1 MIAHSS
7 FAVYP
12 SQVRYRKSHKNYVHV
27 IGGPIRNRRRIKAM
41 RNLFSS
47 MVQKC
52 ANKVILDKRKNAQ
65 SLKMDTSKKQ

>member
-7 FAVYP
+7 LAVYP
-12 SQVRYRKSHKNYVHV
+12 SQVRNRKSLKNYVHV
-27 IGGPIRNRRRIKAM
+27 MGGPIRNRRRIKAM

-52 ANKVILDKRKNAQ
+52 ANKVIFDKRKNVQ
-65 SLKMDTSKKQ
+65 SLKMDTYKKQ